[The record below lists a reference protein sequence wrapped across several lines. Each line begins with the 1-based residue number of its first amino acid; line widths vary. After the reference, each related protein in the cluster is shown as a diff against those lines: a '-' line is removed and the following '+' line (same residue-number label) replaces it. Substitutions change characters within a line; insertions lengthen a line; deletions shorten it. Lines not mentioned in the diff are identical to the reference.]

1 MESVRRTAVWPDV
14 ESYQEM
20 HLSSIWTVVAGAMPW
35 QYTKI
40 LAISP
45 NINVEDGDDCK
56 CMSEK
61 ANVCKVPRMGRIWAE
76 LKMDTSKTNPPLLVL
91 LARSGVWHW
100 SDPPYVRQI
109 AHWSRLR

>member
-1 MESVRRTAVWPDV
+1 
-14 ESYQEM
+14 
-20 HLSSIWTVVAGAMPW
+20 MPW